1 MFNRTLN
8 RPMFRRGGRAGGGI
22 MTGVETPKRGHVD
35 GPGSYAGDK
44 NDNDS
49 PLKFTKMDI
58 SHLKNDTQSDMDKV
72 ASNMETFNKAFPQ
85 YPYAASDFFM
95 NLGTNILAQPGGQSI
110 FETIGKAGAPALQNL
125 QKTRMAN
132 VAGNRELALQ
142 FWKSMDDDEKDAL
155 INRAEQ
161 MVKAGRFNSIE
172 EALQVLVP
180 TYRKDASPEEIA
192 RKKKLDQEKLTT
204 NRVDDL
210 VKIYEIGRPDA
221 VVLDD
226 FFNDLESGEFKGV
239 SHDPDQYFIEDT
251 DVARGTTA
259 EEKRLIIRDY
269 DPEQSEYK
277 EGRVYIDFIT
287 KKAYVKQGQ
296 FFIPYEDYIS
306 EKISTG

>member
-1 MFNRTLN
+1 MFNRILN

-22 MTGVETPKRGHVD
+22 MTGVQR
-35 GPGSYAGDK
+35 PGYA
-44 NDNDS
+44 NDDNQVVE
-49 PLKFTKMDI
+49 K
-58 SHLKNDTQSDMDKV
+58 SDMEKV
-72 ASNMETFNKAFPQ
+72 QGNMESFNKAFPQ

-110 FETIGKAGAPALQNL
+110 FETIGRAGVPALQNL

-132 VAGNRELALQ
+132 VSGNRELALQ

-161 MVKAGRFNSIE
+161 MVKAGRFNTVE

-180 TYRKDASPEEIA
+180 TYRKDASPQEIE
-192 RKKKLDQEKLTT
+192 RKKILDAEKQTIS
-204 NRVDDL
+204 RVDDL

-221 VVLDD
+221 VILDQ
-226 FFNDLESGEFKGV
+226 FFTDIESGKFEGV
-239 SHDPDQYFIEDT
+239 SHDPEQYFIED
-251 DVARGTTA
+251 DEVGRGTSE
-259 EEKRLIIRDY
+259 EEKRLVIRDY
-269 DPEQSEYK
+269 NPETTEYK

-296 FFIPYEDYIS
+296 YFIPYEDYIS
-306 EKISTG
+306 EKISTD